1 MSLAAGMAIG
11 GAAVSVVGG
20 LIGGSKAASAA
31 ADQAEQQSKATH
43 ARWQYDLDA
52 WDMKK
57 SQLQAQR
64 QEAVD
69 RIMAE
74 ARNEGKVR
82 AYKDAA
88 AQDQYDYALKIRN
101 AQQTSNEMAFKR
113 SDDIFQDQVT
123 LNNMAAKSAMDSE
136 IVRLEESKTEA
147 RFDRN
152 ETYLEMIQAEG
163 ALRARS
169 ASGRSAVKGMQATM
183 ADYGRQMEML
193 NASLDSNERNAYSAL
208 QEIIRDKSSADLT
221 AFASKMLDPGV
232 LPEPIKQ
239 RPIPVAEYTLPRIL
253 VESDFGPQPVRG
265 FMASPGAAA
274 DAVWGQTISS
284 VAGAVG
290 GAMMSYGMANVGGSG
305 LGGGGDFVNTAPS
318 GQQYGPMASDIALKE
333 NINQVGVSPSGLNI
347 YEWNYIGE
355 TDRYRGVIAQDLIA
369 KGRRDVVTEADNGYL
384 AVYYD
389 RIDVNMEHV

>member
-1 MSLAAGMAIG
+1 MAAWVPFAA
-11 GAAVSVVGG
+11 GAAVTGIG
-20 LIGGSKAASAA
+20 ALWGGSKSASAA
-31 ADQAEQQSKATH
+31 ADQAEQQAKATH

-57 SQLQAQR
+57 KQLQAQR
-64 QEAVD
+64 GEAVD

-136 IVRLEESKTEA
+136 IVKLEESKTEA

-152 ETYLEMIQAEG
+152 EAYLEMLQAEG

-239 RPIPVAEYTLPRIL
+239 RPIPVAEYTLPRVL

-265 FMASPGAAA
+265 FMASPGTAA
-274 DAVWGQTISS
+274 DMVWGQTISS
-284 VAGAVG
+284 IAGSIG
-290 GAMMSYGMANVGGSG
+290 SSLTSYGAANMGTTG
-305 LGGGGDFVNTAPS
+305 TT
-318 GQQYGPMASDIALKE
+318 SDIGLKE
-333 NINQVGVSPSGLNI
+333 NISQVGVSPSGLNI

-369 KGRRDVVTEADNGYL
+369 KGRQDAVTEADNGYL

>member
-1 MSLAAGMAIG
+1 MAAVAIG
-11 GAAVSVVGG
+11 VGTAVSVVGG
-20 LIGGSKAASAA
+20 IIGGRKAASAA
-31 ADQAEQQSKATH
+31 ADQAEQQAKATH

-74 ARNEGKVR
+74 ARNEGQVR

-88 AQDQYDYALKIRN
+88 AQDQYDHALKIRN

-113 SDDIFQDQVT
+113 SDDIFRDQTT
-123 LNNMAAKSAMDSE
+123 LNSMSAKAAMDSE
-136 IVRLEESKTEA
+136 IVRLEEGRAEA
-147 RFDRN
+147 SFNRN
-152 ETYLEMIQAEG
+152 DSYIEMLQNEG
-163 ALRARS
+163 RLRARA

-193 NASLDSNERNAYSAL
+193 NATQDSNERNAYSAL

-239 RPIPVAEYTLPRIL
+239 RPIPVAEYTLPRVL
-253 VESDFGPQPVRG
+253 VDSDFGPQPVRG
-265 FMASPGAAA
+265 FMASPGTAA
-274 DAVWGQTISS
+274 DMVWGQTISS
-284 VAGAVG
+284 IAGAVG
-290 GAMMSYGMANVGGSG
+290 GAVVGGG
-305 LGGGGDFVNTAPS
+305 
-318 GQQYGPMASDIALKE
+318 
-333 NINQVGVSPSGLNI
+333 
-347 YEWNYIGE
+347 
-355 TDRYRGVIAQDLIA
+355 IA
-369 KGRRDVVTEADNGYL
+369 KMN
-384 AVYYD
+384 
-389 RIDVNMEHV
+389 

>member
-1 MSLAAGMAIG
+1 MSAAVAIG
-11 GAAVSVVGG
+11 VGTAVQVVGG
-20 LIGGSKAASAA
+20 IIGGRKAASAA
-31 ADQAEQQSKATH
+31 ADQAEQQAKATH

-74 ARNEGKVR
+74 ARNEGQVR

-88 AQDQYDYALKIRN
+88 AQDQYDHALKIRN

-113 SDDIFQDQVT
+113 SDDIFRDQTT
-123 LNNMAAKSAMDSE
+123 LNSMSAKAAMDSE
-136 IVRLEESKTEA
+136 IVRLEEGRAEA
-147 RFDRN
+147 SFNRN
-152 ETYLEMIQAEG
+152 DSYIEMLQNEG
-163 ALRARS
+163 RLRARA

-193 NASLDSNERNAYSAL
+193 NATQDSNERNAYSAL
-208 QEIIRDKSSADLT
+208 KEIIRDKSSADLT

-239 RPIPVAEYTLPRIL
+239 RPIPVAEYTLPRVL
-253 VESDFGPQPVRG
+253 QESDFGPQPVRG

-284 VAGAVG
+284 VAGAI
-290 GAMMSYGMANVGGSG
+290 
-305 LGGGGDFVNTAPS
+305 GGGLTSYAGTL
-318 GQQYGPMASDIALKE
+318 G
-333 NINQVGVSPSGLNI
+333 
-347 YEWNYIGE
+347 
-355 TDRYRGVIAQDLIA
+355 
-369 KGRRDVVTEADNGYL
+369 
-384 AVYYD
+384 
-389 RIDVNMEHV
+389 